1 MMYYKWDN
9 LELGTSGSTS
19 TKDKWK
25 AGAWMLVGGQFAQDT
40 RSQVPGSDR
49 TLYENAVGTV
59 TCEGDVTVDTHR
71 IYVSWRGGGMIL
83 RLIHDVS
90 LLPL

>member
-1 MMYYKWDN
+1 MMYCKWDN

-25 AGAWMLVGGQFAQDT
+25 ADAWMLVGGQFAQDT

-49 TLYENAVGTV
+49 TLYENEVRTV
-59 TCEGDVTVDTHR
+59 TSEGDVTVQAHGIR
-71 IYVSWRGGGMIL
+71 VSWQG
-83 RLIHDVS
+83 VV
-90 LLPL
+90 